1 MPGLWLAARHFP
13 QRLICERQ
21 VNRHTLPRASRT
33 EIGSAAKRNAAR
45 AMQSAPMCVAAV
57 IAVAL
62 LAAVSL
68 ASLSKGARAADFA
81 AQPPTTK
88 PVPEPDGYRTHDY
101 RTPVP
106 KTLRGAKVLSD
117 GEAFKI
123 WSGKSAIFI
132 DVYPHP
138 PKPAGLPPDALWR
151 ETMHFSIEN
160 AVWLPNVGYGVL
172 SPKADAYFK
181 RNLTKLT
188 DGDKDKEL
196 VFFCLR
202 NCWMSWNAAKRAL
215 SYGYTHVDW
224 YPDGSDGW
232 QEFGGF
238 VEKVKPLP

>member
-1 MPGLWLAARHFP
+1 MPGLRLAARHLP
-13 QRLICERQ
+13 RRLISERQ
-21 VNRHTLPRASRT
+21 LNRHTGPRTSGTA
-33 EIGSAAKRNAAR
+33 IGSGAKENAAR
-45 AMQSAPMCVAAV
+45 ALQSAPMRVAAV
-57 IAVAL
+57 VAAAL
-62 LAAVSL
+62 LAVVSL
-68 ASLSKGARAADFA
+68 ASFPNAARAADFA
-81 AQPPTTK
+81 AQPPK
-88 PVPEPDGYRTHDY
+88 PVLEPSGYRTHDY

-123 WSGKSAIFI
+123 WSDKSAVFI

-138 PKPAGLPPDALWR
+138 PKPPDLPPDTLWR

-172 SPKADAYFK
+172 SPNAEAYFK

-188 DGDKDKEL
+188 GGDKGKEL

-238 VEKVKPLP
+238 VEEVKPLP

>member
-1 MPGLWLAARHFP
+1 MPGLRLAARHLP
-13 QRLICERQ
+13 RRLISERQ
-21 VNRHTLPRASRT
+21 LNRHTGPRTSGTA
-33 EIGSAAKRNAAR
+33 IGSGAKENALR
-45 AMQSAPMCVAAV
+45 AMQSAPMCAAAVVAA
-57 IAVAL
+57 AL
-62 LAAVSL
+62 LAVVPL
-68 ASLSKGARAADFA
+68 ASFPNAAHAADFA
-81 AQPPTTK
+81 AQPLK
-88 PVPEPDGYRTHDY
+88 PVPEPKGYRTHDY

-106 KTLRGAKVLSD
+106 KTLSGARVLSD
-117 GEAFKI
+117 GEGFKI

-138 PKPAGLPPDALWR
+138 PKPPDLPPDTLWR

-172 SPKADAYFK
+172 SPNAEAYFK

-188 DGDKDKEL
+188 GGDKGKEL